1 MTVLFKTNPVLWEQ
15 NEQAGFR
22 SIHVEYKGNTVVAII
37 ANKTLGKWTAQVV
50 PMGYSYKSDEV
61 EFLADLY
68 RQMPF
73 IINVLEQ
80 SDTLTH
86 EDVINFLGNLH
97 V

>member
-50 PMGYSYKSDEV
+50 PMGYSYTSDEV